1 MEIILKEN
9 VDKLGA
15 AGEIVKVKD
24 GYARNFLI
32 PKGLAAPATEASKRI
47 IEEEKRQ
54 LEVRNRKMKK
64 TMEEM
69 AEKMKDISCTL
80 VRQTVEEED
89 RLYGS
94 VTAHDIAEAIT
105 GQGQFEI
112 DHKQVVLEE
121 PIKSLGVYTVTI
133 DLDREVQVP
142 VKVWVVKE

>member
-9 VDKLGA
+9 IDKLGA
-15 AGEIVKVKD
+15 AGDVVKVKD

-54 LEVRNRKMKK
+54 REIQNRKMKK
-64 TMEEM
+64 SMEEI

-89 RLYGS
+89 KLYGS
-94 VTAHDIAEAIT
+94 VTAHDIAEAISS
-105 GQGQFEI
+105 QGQFEI
-112 DHKQVVLEE
+112 GHKQIILEE

-133 DLDREVQVP
+133 SLDREVEVP